1 MVSKARSQSLCIRM
15 VLEECDGPDEL
26 LSDVKVSN
34 GLSVMHIWVEGKV
47 TQEDAVEVNISVKE
61 DISPQY
67 VRESRAVN

>member
-1 MVSKARSQSLCIRM
+1 M